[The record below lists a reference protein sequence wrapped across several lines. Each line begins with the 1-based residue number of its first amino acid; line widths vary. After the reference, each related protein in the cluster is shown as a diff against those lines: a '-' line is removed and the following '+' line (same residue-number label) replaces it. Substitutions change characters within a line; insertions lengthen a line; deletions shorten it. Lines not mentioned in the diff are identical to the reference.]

1 MDDQSLEVTIQ
12 LMRLDITDALA
23 VGNGNTTDESLT
35 DRDIALQLYQEDLN
49 TLQSTLNDRRMA
61 RSITGAV
68 QQDGDVL
75 DILAQEEDRARHD
88 REIAVNMGGNRNS
101 TVGTLQQTD
110 VTTDVTTDETPE
122 EAENE
127 KLAEGDPT
135 MRGRETD
142 CFETHDV
149 NVCDVHG
156 PEEARRE
163 CAAYLFQGSL
173 QDETLFPPSCC
184 RQLIP
189 LGLVEELMEA
199 ELAQQFRDKSVEHS
213 DTNKIYCSRP
223 SCSQRPVSIAK
234 QLYIPAL
241 ALMKER
247 NRLSW
252 TRLQQK
258 DGSDV
263 FDAAL

>member
-1 MDDQSLEVTIQ
+1 MDDQSLEAMIQ

-35 DRDIALQLYQEDLN
+35 DRDIAIQLYQEDLN
-49 TLQSTLNDRRMA
+49 TLQITLNDRRMA

-75 DILAQEEDRARHD
+75 DIFAQEEDRARHD
-88 REIAVNMGGNRNS
+88 REIAVNMGGNRNL
-101 TVGTLQQTD
+101 TVGILQQTD

-127 KLAEGDPT
+127 KLAEENPT
-135 MRGRETD
+135 KRGRETD
-142 CFETHDV
+142 CLETQNV
-149 NVCDVHG
+149 NV
-156 PEEARRE
+156 
-163 CAAYLFQGSL
+163 
-173 QDETLFPPSCC
+173 
-184 RQLIP
+184 
-189 LGLVEELMEA
+189 
-199 ELAQQFRDKSVEHS
+199 
-213 DTNKIYCSRP
+213 
-223 SCSQRPVSIAK
+223 RPVSIAK

-247 NRLSW
+247 NKLSW
-252 TRLQQK
+252 TRLQQR

-263 FDAAL
+263 FDAAP